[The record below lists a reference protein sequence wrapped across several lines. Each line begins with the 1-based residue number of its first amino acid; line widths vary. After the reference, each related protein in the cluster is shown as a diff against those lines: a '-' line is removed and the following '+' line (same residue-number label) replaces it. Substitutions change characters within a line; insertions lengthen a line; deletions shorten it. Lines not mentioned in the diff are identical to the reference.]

1 MTSPTQAAEQHR
13 PPHPITF
20 TVDGEPVT
28 TTEDELTPNQI
39 LRLAGIDPATHYLEQ
54 IDGREHI
61 SYQGKGDELIRVHER
76 EVFVSIPTGPT
87 PTS

>member
-1 MTSPTQAAEQHR
+1 MASPAQGAEQGR
-13 PPHPITF
+13 PPHSITF

-28 TTEDELTPNQI
+28 TTEDKLTPNQI
-39 LRLAGIDPATHYLEQ
+39 LQLARIDSSTHYLEK
-54 IDGREHI
+54 IDGLEHT
-61 SYQGKGDELIRVHER
+61 SYEGKGDEPIRVHER